1 MILAAFMCL
10 FPMIHVLAVSFSSAS
25 AAGAGWVTL
34 WPVDFTTLSYEHI
47 LRRDAFWQSMWI
59 SFQRIFLG
67 GLINLVLTVL
77 VAYPLSKESRT
88 FRWRTVYAWFF
99 FFTMLFGGGL
109 IPWFINIRQL
119 GLLGTIWALVLPS
132 AVPVFSVVLLL
143 NFFRQIPKGLEE
155 AAFIDGASH
164 WRILFQ
170 IFIPIS
176 TPAIATIVLFS
187 LVGHW
192 NSWFDGLILARHPA
206 DYPMQTFLQTIVIAG
221 ADLMLN
227 LSASD
232 AATLAIISDRTVIA
246 AQIFIGALPIIVT
259 YPFLQKYFAKGIVV
273 GSVKG

>member
-1 MILAAFMCL
+1 
-10 FPMIHVLAVSFSSAS
+10 MIHVLAVSLSSAS
-25 AAGAGWVTL
+25 AAGAGWVTFF
-34 WPVDFTTLSYEHI
+34 PINFNTLSYEHI
-47 LRRDAFWQSMWI
+47 LRREAFWQSI
-59 SFQRIFLG
+59 VVSFQRIFLG
-67 GLINLVLTVL
+67 GIINLLLTVL
-77 VAYPLSKESRT
+77 VAYPLSKETKMFKGRT
-88 FRWRTVYAWFF
+88 LYAWFF

-119 GLLGTIWALVLPS
+119 GLLGTVWALVLPS

-143 NFFRQIPKGLEE
+143 NFFRQLPKGLEE

-176 TPAIATIVLFS
+176 TPAIATIALFS

-192 NSWFDGLILARHPA
+192 NSWFDGLILARHPS
-206 DYPMQTFLQTIVIAG
+206 DYPLQTFLQTIIIAG
-221 ADLMLN
+221 ADLLLN
-227 LSASD
+227 PSAAD
-232 AATLAIISDRTVIA
+232 AETLAIISDRTVIA
-246 AQIFIGALPIIVT
+246 AQIFIGALPIVVT